1 MTNDEQ
7 IGHKITVRRAV
18 LRMNQAELARRV
30 GVGQSYISMLENG
43 ERPLND
49 ELLQRIAAALA
60 CKPEY
65 FLREF
70 QDVA

>member
-1 MTNDEQ
+1 MTKDER
-7 IGHKITVRRAV
+7 IGHRITVQRAV

-30 GVGQSYISMLENG
+30 GVAQSYISMLERG
-43 ERPLND
+43 ERPLTD
-49 ELLQRIAAALA
+49 ELLQRIAAALE

>member
-1 MTNDEQ
+1 M
-7 IGHKITVRRAV
+7 VRRAE
-18 LRMNQAELARRV
+18 LRMNQAGLARRV
-30 GVGQSYISMLENG
+30 GVAQSYISMLERG
-43 ERPLND
+43 ERTLND
-49 ELLQRIAAALA
+49 KLFQRIAAALE

>member
-1 MTNDEQ
+1 MTKDER
-7 IGHKITVRRAV
+7 IGHRITVQRAV

-30 GVGQSYISMLENG
+30 GVAQSYISMLENG
-43 ERPLND
+43 ERPLTE
-49 ELLQRIAAALA
+49 ELLQRIAAALD

-65 FLREF
+65 FLRGF

>member
-1 MTNDEQ
+1 MTKDER
-7 IGHKITVRRAV
+7 IGHRITVQRAV

-30 GVGQSYISMLENG
+30 GVAQSYISMLENG
-43 ERPLND
+43 ERPLTE
-49 ELLQRIAAALA
+49 ELLQRIAAALE